1 MGHQGELLILF
12 PIHQDGEASQ
22 LLPLLHRG
30 LEGVREGKGGETACL
45 GLGKENLALLGE
57 HRLHAVGGAQ
67 GDGNGGD
74 GLGGGYCDREYPFEA
89 VG

>member
-1 MGHQGELLILF
+1 MILF

-30 LEGVREGKGGETACL
+30 LEGVREGKGGGDLACL

-74 GLGGGYCDREYPFEA
+74 GLGGGYCDQGISREA
-89 VG
+89 VVE